1 MPEVQER
8 IVNIV
13 KEIITKYDVDGIHM
27 DDYFYPSLEASETMN
42 DGAEFQNMGRINLRM
57 SRISGVIM

>member
-1 MPEVQER
+1 MELVKDYEKIRVYNPALPEVQER

-27 DDYFYPSLEASETMN
+27 DDYFYPSLE
-42 DGAEFQNMGRINLRM
+42 GF
-57 SRISGVIM
+57 

>member
-1 MPEVQER
+1 MELVKDYEKIRVYNPALPEVQER

-27 DDYFYPSLEASETMN
+27 DDYFYPSLEASET
-42 DGAEFQNMGRINLRM
+42 DE
-57 SRISGVIM
+57 